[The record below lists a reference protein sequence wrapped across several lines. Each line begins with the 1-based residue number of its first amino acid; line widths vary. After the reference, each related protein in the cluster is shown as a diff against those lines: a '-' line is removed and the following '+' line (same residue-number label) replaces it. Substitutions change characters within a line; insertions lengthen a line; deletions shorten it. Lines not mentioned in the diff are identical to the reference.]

1 MYFLSCDIKTG
12 RIIGELP
19 LSVQGSLQRA
29 MMTVTDGTFMLPIT
43 DAACPP
49 DWEGMTDPWRV
60 VLVVVDDGQR
70 IVWAGIPSQRIR
82 QGSSVQV
89 KISAVSIE
97 GYLDRRYAPT
107 RRFDQV
113 DQCDIAAWL
122 VQSTVDA
129 GIPIEVDCPPSGV
142 LRDREYHDDD
152 SATILKR
159 LEELSEVINGPE
171 WWVETKWADDSRQA
185 VKHVFHC
192 SYPRIGLSQENPQA
206 AFEMPGGLQEI
217 TEEER
222 WGTNDAATFVV
233 TYGEGEGEDKPR
245 SSDHVD
251 VESEWAGYPR
261 LEMRPTAQ
269 NTTEKETL
277 EAKSAHALE
286 RFRSGTRVMT
296 LKQIA
301 DRPPFIGVDWQMGD
315 DVRVVCNTPAL
326 TVDQVLRLVG
336 WEIDA
341 NGLVV
346 TPIVASISGKK
357 NGQATVEG
365 EGDEPSSVTD

>member
-1 MYFLSCDIKTG
+1 MFFLSCDIKTG
-12 RIIGELP
+12 RVIGELP
-19 LSVQGSLQRA
+19 LEVQGTLQRA
-29 MMTVTDGTFMLPIT
+29 MMTVTDGVFMLPIT
-43 DAACPP
+43 DTACPTG
-49 DWEGMTDPWRV
+49 WEGLTAPWRV
-60 VLVVVDDGQR
+60 VIVVIDDAQR
-70 IVWAGIPSQRIR
+70 IVWAGIPCKRVR
-82 QGSSVQV
+82 QGSSIQV
-89 KISAVSIE
+89 KISAISIE

-107 RRFDQV
+107 RRFDQA

-152 SATILKR
+152 SATILRR

-171 WWVETKWADDSRQA
+171 WWIETAWQDNEHKAI
-185 VKHVFHC
+185 KHIFHC
-192 SYPRIGLSQENPQA
+192 AYPRIGLAQRNPQA
-206 AFEMPGGLQEI
+206 VFEMPGGLQEI

-222 WGTNDAATFVV
+222 WGTNEAATFIV
-233 TYGEGEGEDKPR
+233 TYGEGQGEDKPR

-269 NTTEKETL
+269 NTIEKETL
-277 EAKSAHALE
+277 DAKSARMLE
-286 RFRSGTRVMT
+286 KVRAGTRVLA

-315 DVRVVCNTPAL
+315 DVRVICNTHAL
-326 TVDQVLRLVG
+326 SLDQVLRLVG
-336 WEIDA
+336 WEIDSA
-341 NGLVV
+341 GLEV
-346 TPIVASISGKK
+346 TPIVASMGEKK
-357 NGQATVEG
+357 TDHKDG
-365 EGDEPSSVTD
+365 EDGEI